1 MSLLNIDI
9 SKTPPSS
16 FSTMDLLAL
25 TFILLAC
32 SLSSGA
38 VLVLSPKRRH
48 VLLGRLSLRRASE
61 SGESAHLLPAEKTK
75 PKPPDAVSD
84 YKDTFPP
91 ARRGALRNIYDHLP
105 ASLTDGRS
113 PDELVNA
120 YGEGI
125 FGEKRDP
132 SPASYVPLDKPL
144 SELNGDLLTA
154 TGFSVDEIRALGD
167 FPDYATLSDVP
178 KPAAYEGFDIAKAL
192 PRPYRPFRWAYHQ
205 TMCESWS
212 SLAFFTY
219 GESVMRD

>member
-1 MSLLNIDI
+1 
-9 SKTPPSS
+9 
-16 FSTMDLLAL
+16 MDLLAL
-25 TFILLAC
+25 VFVLLAC

-48 VLLGRLSLRRASE
+48 VLLGRLSLRRPSG
-61 SGESAHLLPAEKTK
+61 SGESAHLLPSEKTK

-91 ARRGALRNIYDHLP
+91 ARRDALRTMYDHLS
-105 ASLTDGRS
+105 AQLTKGRS
-113 PDELVNA
+113 PEELVNA
-120 YGEGI
+120 HGEGI
-125 FGEKRDP
+125 LGEKRDP
-132 SPASYVPLDKPL
+132 SPGSYVPLDKPL

-154 TGFSVDEIRALGD
+154 TGFSVNEIRALGD

-205 TMCESWS
+205 TMCECLFLSDTFS
-212 SLAFFTY
+212 D
-219 GESVMRD
+219 GEVDTRD